1 MPFLVEGHRQVVV
14 LRHKRSLE
22 NPVNSLNPVSSLL
35 LSLCGEL
42 ICPVRCVHDEAEALL
57 SEAWA
62 KTRNHQVAGAGVTK
76 EYLTLKQEIKTCTYL
91 TRQSLTLA

>member
-1 MPFLVEGHRQVVV
+1 MPLLVEGHRQIVV

-62 KTRNHQVAGAGVTK
+62 KSRNNQVA
-76 EYLTLKQEIKTCTYL
+76 
-91 TRQSLTLA
+91 